1 MSMKPQR
8 LLQGP
13 GKLLDGDGNL
23 TQAGWSTQPVLD
35 ANLEDS
41 HFYRLRPL
49 QRLRMKVWDYYAVTT
64 PTNFYSFTISD
75 IGYLAMVFAYVID
88 FASGE
93 YKEQTLTLPF
103 GGGVKLPRNS
113 TAGVTEYVK
122 NDLFLRFKVE
132 EYARLLLVRWPGFGG
147 SALNAELTLD
157 CPPEHD
163 SMTIVIPIKGKR
175 YYYNRKIN
183 CLPARGWVEYK
194 GVRREVEPRT
204 SLGSLDWGRGVWE
217 YSSFWVWA
225 SASGFL
231 ADRRSI
237 GLNLGFGFGDTS
249 AATENCFILE
259 GKLHKLGEVKFSYD
273 NQDFKAPWRMSSP
286 DDRLELVFTPFFER
300 VAKTDALILKSEVH
314 QMFGRY
320 NGWVMTDQ
328 GEKIEIIDLVGW
340 AEEHNARW

>member
-1 MSMKPQR
+1 MKPQR

-13 GKLLDGDGNL
+13 GKLLDADGNL

-41 HFYRLRPL
+41 HFYRVRAL

-64 PTNFYSFTISD
+64 PTHFFSFTISD
-75 IGYLAMVFAYVID
+75 VGYLGMVFAYVIE
-88 FASGE
+88 FATGE
-93 YKEQTLTLPF
+93 YKEQTLSLPF

-122 NDLFLRFKVE
+122 NDLYLRFTAE
-132 EYARLLLVRWPGFGG
+132 EGARVLSVRWPGFAG
-147 SALNAELTLD
+147 SALNAELSLD
-157 CPPEHD
+157 CPPGHE

-183 CLPARGWVEYK
+183 CLPAQGWVEYK
-194 GVRREVEPRT
+194 GMRHPVDPDT
-204 SLGSLDWGRGVWE
+204 CLGSLDWGRGVWE
-217 YSSFWVWA
+217 YNSFWVWA
-225 SASGFL
+225 SSSGFM
-231 ADRRSI
+231 ADRRRI
-237 GLNLGFGFGDTS
+237 GLNLGFGFGDTR

-259 GKLHKLGEVKFSYD
+259 GKVHKLGEVNFSYD
-273 NQDFKAPWRMSSP
+273 NHNFKAPWTMKSP
-286 DDRLELVFTPFFER
+286 DGRLDLVFTPFFER

-320 NGWVMTDQ
+320 KGRVVTDE
-328 GEKIEIIDLVGW
+328 GKTLEISDLVGW